1 MHATRSARRRVT
13 ELSAPPADLL
23 VAGFDLRALPDGFY
37 DDPFPTYHALRQADP
52 VHRCPDGSIFL
63 TRYDDVVAV
72 YQDHQRFASDKRLEF
87 APKFGDSPLYEH
99 HTTSVVFRDPPDHT
113 RIRRLFAPAFTPRAL
128 AALEPRIEAL
138 VDDLLARAAA
148 RGGMEVVD
156 DFAAAVPVQLIGDML
171 GIPAD
176 ERGPLR
182 AWSLAILGALEPVT
196 GPERLAAGNRAVE
209 EFKEYLRRLIAARRR
224 RPGTDPGEILSALI
238 AAEDAGDRLTEV
250 ELLHQCIFLLNA
262 GHETTTN
269 LIANAV
275 LTLLEHPD
283 AAARLRAEPG
293 LIGTAVEEFLRYQ
306 SPNQLGNRR
315 VVADAVLGGVALP
328 PDTLITLC
336 IGAANRDPAQF
347 REPDRVDLARTPNR
361 HLAFITGIHACAG
374 MWLARMEARVAIGR
388 LVARFPVMRL
398 AGPPV
403 RGRRAR
409 FRTLV
414 SLRVEVEGPAPR
426 GGR

>member
-1 MHATRSARRRVT
+1 
-13 ELSAPPADLL
+13 
-23 VAGFDLRALPDGFY
+23 
-37 DDPFPTYHALRQADP
+37 
-52 VHRCPDGSIFL
+52 VHRCPDGSVFL

-72 YQDHQRFASDKRLEF
+72 YQDHHRFASDKRVEF
-87 APKFGDSPLYEH
+87 APKFGDTPLYEH

-138 VDDLLARAAA
+138 VDDLLGRAAA
-148 RGGMEVVD
+148 RGGMDVVD

-171 GIPAD
+171 GIPGD

-182 AWSLAILGALEPVT
+182 GWSLAILGALEPAP
-196 GPERLAAGNRAVE
+196 GPERLDAGNQAVE
-209 EFKEYLRRLIAARRR
+209 EFKDYLRRLIAARRR

-262 GHETTTN
+262 GHEKTTN
-269 LIANAV
+269 LIANAA

-283 AAARLRAEPG
+283 AAARLRAEPS

-315 VVADAVLGGVALP
+315 VVAEATIGGVTLP
-328 PDTLITLC
+328 PDTLVTLC

-347 REPDRVDLARTPNR
+347 HDPDRVDVARTPNR

-374 MWLARMEARVAIGR
+374 MWLARMEGRVAIGR
-388 LVARFPVMRL
+388 LVARFPDLRL
-398 AGPPV
+398 AGAPV

-414 SLRVEVEGPAPR
+414 SLPVAVG
-426 GGR
+426 

>member
-1 MHATRSARRRVT
+1 MVDA
-13 ELSAPPADLL
+13 
-23 VAGFDLRALPDGFY
+23 FDLRALPAAFY
-37 DDPFPTYHALRQADP
+37 DDPFPTYHALRRADP
-52 VHRCPDGSIFL
+52 VHRCPDGSVFL

-72 YQDHQRFASDKRLEF
+72 YQDHARFVSDKRLEF
-87 APKFGDSPLYEH
+87 APKFGDTPLYEH

-128 AALEPRIEAL
+128 AALEPRIERL
-138 VDDLLARAAA
+138 VDGLLADAAT
-148 RGGMEVVD
+148 RGGMDVVA

-182 AWSLAILGALEPVT
+182 GWSLAILGALEPAPT
-196 GPERLAAGNRAVE
+196 AAQLKAGNDAVE
-209 EFKEYLRRLIAARRR
+209 QFKDYLRRLIAARRR
-224 RPGTDPGEILSALI
+224 RPSTDAGEILSALI
-238 AAEDAGDRLTEV
+238 AAEDTGDRLTEV

-269 LIANAV
+269 LIANAA
-275 LTLLEHPD
+275 LTLLEHPE
-283 AAARLRAEPG
+283 AAARLRAEPA
-293 LIGTAVEEFLRYQ
+293 LIGTAVDEFLRYE

-315 VVADAVLGGVALP
+315 VAVSTEIAGVPLAA
-328 PDTLITLC
+328 DTLITLC

-347 REPDRVDLARTPNR
+347 SDPDRVDLARTPNR

-374 MWLARMEARVAIGR
+374 MWLARMEGRVAIGR
-388 LVARFPVMRL
+388 LVGRFPGLRP
-398 AGPPV
+398 AGSPV

-409 FRTLV
+409 FRTLLSLPVAV
-414 SLRVEVEGPAPR
+414 S
-426 GGR
+426 

>member
-1 MHATRSARRRVT
+1 M
-13 ELSAPPADLL
+13 
-23 VAGFDLRALPDGFY
+23 
-37 DDPFPTYHALRQADP
+37 
-52 VHRCPDGSIFL
+52 FL

-72 YQDHQRFASDKRLEF
+72 YQDHARFVSDKRLEF
-87 APKFGDSPLYEH
+87 APKFGDTPLYEH

-128 AALEPRIEAL
+128 AALEPRIERL
-138 VDDLLARAAA
+138 VDGLLADAAT
-148 RGGMEVVD
+148 RGGMDVVD

-182 AWSLAILGALEPVT
+182 GWSLAILGALEPAPT
-196 GPERLAAGNRAVE
+196 ASQLKAGNDAVE
-209 EFKEYLRRLIAARRR
+209 QFKDYLRRLIAARRR
-224 RPGTDPGEILSALI
+224 RPSTDAGEILSALI
-238 AAEDAGDRLTEV
+238 AAEDTGDRLTEV

-269 LIANAV
+269 LIANAA
-275 LTLLEHPD
+275 LTLLEHPE
-283 AAARLRAEPG
+283 AAARLRAEPA
-293 LIGTAVEEFLRYQ
+293 LIGTAVDEFLRYE

-315 VVADAVLGGVALP
+315 VAASTEIAGVPLAA
-328 PDTLITLC
+328 DTLITLC

-347 REPDRVDLARTPNR
+347 SDPDRVDLARTPNR

-374 MWLARMEARVAIGR
+374 MWLARMEGRVAIGR
-388 LVARFPVMRL
+388 LVGRFPGLRP
-398 AGPPV
+398 AGSPV

-409 FRTLV
+409 FRTLLSLPVAV
-414 SLRVEVEGPAPR
+414 S
-426 GGR
+426 